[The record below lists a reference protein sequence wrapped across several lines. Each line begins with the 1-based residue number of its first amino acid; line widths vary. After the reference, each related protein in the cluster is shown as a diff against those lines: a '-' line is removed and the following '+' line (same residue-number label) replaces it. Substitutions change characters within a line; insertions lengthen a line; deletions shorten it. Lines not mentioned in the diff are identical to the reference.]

1 MHAEVDAV
9 LDELH
14 GQVTK
19 DTEVSLLFCDGL
31 GSCITTVCMMEW
43 IGWLQILGK
52 NFSKIYDSAE
62 SLLKENREKVCR
74 PCDVE
79 IDEIILLM

>member
-31 GSCITTVCMMEW
+31 GSCITTVCM
-43 IGWLQILGK
+43 
-52 NFSKIYDSAE
+52 YDGMDWMVADFGQE
-62 SLLKENREKVCR
+62 FLEDIR
-74 PCDVE
+74 
-79 IDEIILLM
+79 